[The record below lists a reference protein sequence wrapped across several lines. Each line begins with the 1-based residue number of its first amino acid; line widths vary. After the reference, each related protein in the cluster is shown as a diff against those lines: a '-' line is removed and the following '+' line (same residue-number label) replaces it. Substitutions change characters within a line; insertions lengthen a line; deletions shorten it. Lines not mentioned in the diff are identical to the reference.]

1 MKRHKD
7 LTDFPAESWLQI
19 NNCNIDGSTGSA
31 YSLLRPDGR
40 KDHYLFYI
48 AGGWVDIEVGGKMV
62 RVDQHNF
69 VFFPPWTHQQIR
81 YPAVPELSIYYVHF
95 TGAAADE
102 AMRPFAKGEALIRPV
117 RDHTMAELL
126 FRQLRQSVL
135 AARLA
140 AGRLPVSDLKSN
152 GLLLQLISLLTPQD
166 TERSQPEHDAIMS
179 VMLYISEHFRE
190 DIALEQCAAHA
201 HLSLGRFSHLFR
213 ELMGISPHQF
223 ILSRRIDEAK
233 ELLRYS
239 TMTVGEIAKSVGF
252 EDASYFSRIFRKH
265 TGHAPTDYRLT
276 K

>member
-1 MKRHKD
+1 MKRYKD

-48 AGGWVDIEVGGKMV
+48 VDGWVDIEIGGRMTRVGP
-62 RVDQHNF
+62 HNF
-69 VFFPPWTHQQIR
+69 VFYPPWTHQQIW

-102 AMRPFAKGEALIRPV
+102 AMRQFTGPEALIRPV

-140 AGRLPVSDLKSN
+140 CGRLPVTDLKAN
-152 GLLLQLISLLTPQD
+152 GLLLQLIALMTQQD
-166 TERSQPEHDAIMS
+166 SERPRPEHDAIMS
-179 VMLYISEHFRE
+179 AMLYISEHFRE
-190 DIALEQCAAHA
+190 NIALEQCAANA

-213 ELMGISPHQF
+213 ELMGVPPHQF

-239 TMTVGEIAKSVGF
+239 SMTVSEIAKSVGF
-252 EDASYFSRIFRKH
+252 DDPSYFSRVFRRH
-265 TGHAPTDYRLT
+265 TGHPPTDYRSG
-276 K
+276 